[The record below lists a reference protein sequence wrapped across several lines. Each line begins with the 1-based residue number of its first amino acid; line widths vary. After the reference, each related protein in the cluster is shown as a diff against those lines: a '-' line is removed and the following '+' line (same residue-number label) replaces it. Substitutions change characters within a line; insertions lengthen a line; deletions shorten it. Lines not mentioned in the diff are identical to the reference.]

1 MIGLEMAE
9 GSIPSEDGIL
19 LIIKFVCL
27 LVIGVLVLN
36 GVASTSSIQ
45 PGGAFY
51 CLYLSV
57 RRNITYGYSLM
68 GRLLIT
74 LVAGLLIKYMDLW

>member
-1 MIGLEMAE
+1 MFNVEMAE
-9 GSIPSEDGIL
+9 GSIPAGEGALAVIKIACL
-19 LIIKFVCL
+19 LI
-27 LVIGVLVLN
+27 IGVLVLN
-36 GVASTSSIQ
+36 GVATSSIQ

-74 LVAGLLIKYMDLW
+74 VVAGFLIKYMDLW